1 VSRLADAYAIRAK
14 GLNWNFRI
22 ISGQRVITVGS
33 NNMAYSKSEN
43 QVAVSTLFVNL
54 IISVV
59 FCFGLAVSTR
69 AQDAQR
75 NGSDGSWTATTDTS
89 VKNAIPSR
97 TTESHAKSGDRSVD
111 KQRVEVLGPN
121 GGYQPDSETET
132 ETVRVDATTTRTV
145 VRNYKWDGNG
155 QRKLAQVTEEE
166 VRSTASGDAQTVR
179 TTSNSDANGSLQV
192 VQRETADTRKTSPD
206 VQETKTTVYLA
217 DGNGGF
223 TTSRQTQELQKR
235 SADNRLEEK
244 KTTLLPDGNGGWKVG
259 EVTEKT
265 IQEDGK
271 NRTTEERVSRPADL
285 DGRLSEFSRTVG
297 EETETSTGE
306 KSNTVDTYSTE
317 NPGVAG
323 DGRLHLNQRVTT
335 VQKKNSDGET
345 TEQRVELSNAG
356 NPSDGR
362 QVRAKTKYTV
372 LYGASGTQQT
382 KTVQVLEGDGNLDVI
397 SVDTRKSDQAPPST
411 QTPSDKKPQ

>member
-1 VSRLADAYAIRAK
+1 
-14 GLNWNFRI
+14 
-22 ISGQRVITVGS
+22 
-33 NNMAYSKSEN
+33 MAYSKSEN
-43 QVAVSTLFVNL
+43 QVAVSTLLVSL
-54 IISVV
+54 MISVV
-59 FCFGLAVSTR
+59 FCFGSAVSTR
-69 AQDAQR
+69 AQDGQR
-75 NGSDGSWTATTDTS
+75 NGSDESWTATSETS

-97 TTESHAKSGDRSVD
+97 TTESHAKSGNRSVD

-145 VRNYKWDGNG
+145 VRTYSWDGNG

-166 VRSTASGDAQTVR
+166 VRSTASGNAQMVR
-179 TTSNSDANGSLQV
+179 TTSTSDANGSLQV

-206 VQETKTTVYLA
+206 VQETKSTIYLA

-223 TTSRQTQELQKR
+223 ATSRQTQELQKR
-235 SADNRLEEK
+235 SADHRLEEK
-244 KTTLLPDGNGGWKVG
+244 KTTLVPDGNGNWKVG

-265 IQEDGK
+265 IQEDGT
-271 NRTTEERVSRPADL
+271 NRTTEERVSRPDL
-285 DGRLSEFSRTVG
+285 DGRLSEFSRSVG

-306 KSNTVDTYSTE
+306 KSNTVDRYSTE
-317 NPGVAG
+317 APGLAG

-335 VQKKNSDGET
+335 VQKKNADGET
-345 TEQRVELSNAG
+345 TEQQVELPSPG

-362 QVRAKTKYTV
+362 QVRAKTKYIV

-382 KTVQVLEGDGNLDVI
+382 KTVQVREGDGNLDVV
-397 SVDTRKSDQAPPST
+397 SVDTRKSDQAAPGV
-411 QTPSDKKPQ
+411 QTPPDKPQ

>member
-1 VSRLADAYAIRAK
+1 MAYSMHENLVLVSRL
-14 GLNWNFRI
+14 
-22 ISGQRVITVGS
+22 S
-33 NNMAYSKSEN
+33 
-43 QVAVSTLFVNL
+43 VNL
-54 IISVV
+54 MVSVV
-59 FCFGLAVSTR
+59 FCLGSAASIQ

-75 NGSDGSWTATTDTS
+75 NSSDESWTATTETS
-89 VKNAIPSR
+89 AKNAIPSR
-97 TTESHAKSGDRSVD
+97 TTESHAKSGNRSVD

-145 VRNYKWDGNG
+145 VRTYGWDGNG
-155 QRKLAQVTEEE
+155 QRKLAQLTEEE

-179 TTSNSDANGSLQV
+179 TTSTPDANGSLQV

-244 KTTLLPDGNGGWKVG
+244 KTTLLPDGNGNWKVG
-259 EVTEKT
+259 EVKEKT

-271 NRTTEERVSRPADL
+271 NRTTEERVSRPDL
-285 DGRLSEFSRTVG
+285 EGRLSEFSRTVG
-297 EETETSTGE
+297 EETETSAGE

-317 NPGVAG
+317 VPGLAA
-323 DGRLHLNQRVTT
+323 DGRLHLNQRVTA

-345 TEQRVELSNAG
+345 TEQQVELPNPG
-356 NPSDGR
+356 NPSDDR
-362 QVRAKTKYTV
+362 QVRAKTKYVV
-372 LYGASGTQQT
+372 LYGASATQQT
-382 KTVQVLEGDGNLDVI
+382 KTVQVREGDGNLNVV
-397 SVDTRKSDQAPPST
+397 SVDKRKSDQAPPAA
-411 QTPSDKKPQ
+411 QTPSDKPQ

>member
-1 VSRLADAYAIRAK
+1 
-14 GLNWNFRI
+14 
-22 ISGQRVITVGS
+22 
-33 NNMAYSKSEN
+33 MAYSKPEN
-43 QVAVSTLFVNL
+43 QVAVSTLLVGL
-54 IISVV
+54 TISVV
-59 FCFGLAVSTR
+59 FCFGSAVSTR
-69 AQDAQR
+69 AQDGQR
-75 NGSDGSWTATTDTS
+75 SSSDESWTATAETS
-89 VKNAIPSR
+89 AKNAIPSR
-97 TTESHAKSGDRSVD
+97 TTESHAKSGNRSVD

-132 ETVRVDATTTRTV
+132 ETVRVDGTTTRTV
-145 VRNYKWDGNG
+145 VRTYSWDGNG

-179 TTSNSDANGSLQV
+179 TTSTSDANGSLQV

-235 SADNRLEEK
+235 NADNRLEEK
-244 KTTLLPDGNGGWKVG
+244 KTTLLPDGNGNWKVG
-259 EVTEKT
+259 EVKEKT

-271 NRTTEERVSRPADL
+271 NRTTEERVSRPDL

-297 EETETSTGE
+297 EETETSAGE

-317 NPGVAG
+317 VPGLAG
-323 DGRLHLNQRVTT
+323 DGRLHLNQRVTA

-345 TEQRVELSNAG
+345 TEQQVELPNPG

-362 QVRAKTKYTV
+362 QVRAKTKYVV
-372 LYGASGTQQT
+372 LYGVSGTQQT
-382 KTVQVLEGDGNLDVI
+382 KTVQVREGDGNLGVV
-397 SVDTRKSDQAPPST
+397 SVDTRKSDQAPPT
-411 QTPSDKKPQ
+411 AQTPSDKPQ